1 MWKFSYTKMSDGKD
15 NVPIN
20 SIPGRKQHLEITS
33 TIIHYKMVK
42 FMNFSC
48 YKYQYF
54 LRYSSTKRIR
64 TLFSLYGFSNNCEK
78 IMRLTL

>member
-20 SIPGRKQHLEITS
+20 SIPGRKQYLEITS

-42 FMNFSC
+42 FMNFAC
-48 YKYQYF
+48 YKY
-54 LRYSSTKRIR
+54 
-64 TLFSLYGFSNNCEK
+64 
-78 IMRLTL
+78 